1 MLSNFTMDQYLAIT
15 NDLLSK
21 LETVYLVKDVDT
33 CMYVIPCC
41 VYFQTIVELLL
52 ETECVH
58 SIYSDGLLP
67 SLLLPSFLLCQHS
80 YCHHYCQCRHCL
92 QSLSQTIFT
101 SSGNLSYFAS
111 SLCKLL
117 FL

>member
-1 MLSNFTMDQYLAIT
+1 MDQYLAIT

-52 ETECVH
+52 EKECVH

-67 SLLLPSFLLCQHS
+67 SLLLPAIIPTVPTFLLP
-80 YCHHYCQCRHCL
+80 
-92 QSLSQTIFT
+92 SLLSMPPLLTVTLTNHFYIFWE
-101 SSGNLSYFAS
+101 
-111 SLCKLL
+111 SLIFCI
-117 FL
+117 FSM